1 MSHYLKPDGKLY
13 ELSSHKHIG
22 YVKTDGKVYNAMHK
36 QLGYAKADGKVWN
49 AMHKQLG
56 YIKPDGKIYNVMHKP
71 IENISNI
78 EKKIKDSRHIKS
90 YILLAVYNF
99 LIKPIF

>member
-13 ELSSHKHIG
+13 ELSHKQIG
-22 YVKTDGKVYNAMHK
+22 YVKTDGKVYNVTHK
-36 QLGYAKADGKVWN
+36 
-49 AMHKQLG
+49 H
-56 YIKPDGKIYNVMHKP
+56 

-78 EKKIKDSRHIKS
+78 EKKVKDSRHIKS

-99 LIKPIF
+99 LIKPYFLILIES

>member
-13 ELSSHKHIG
+13 ELSHKQIG

-36 QLGYAKADGKVWN
+36 QLGYAKTDGKV
-49 AMHKQLG
+49 
-56 YIKPDGKIYNVMHKP
+56 YNVMHKH